1 MADIQIN
8 ATGGDV
14 TEQTSIQIRRG
25 STATDSPPV
34 EEGVE
39 QFSAHEREELTE
51 SWSFAGATPDR
62 PVVGIRGSITLRGS
76 CYAYLRNG
84 TLVFGGL
91 DRRSFSIILGGLG
104 VFSDSDVRHFL

>member
-8 ATGGDV
+8 TTGGDV

-51 SWSFAGATPDR
+51 AGVPDR
-62 PVVGIRGSITLRGS
+62 PVVRIRGSITL
-76 CYAYLRNG
+76 
-84 TLVFGGL
+84 
-91 DRRSFSIILGGLG
+91 
-104 VFSDSDVRHFL
+104 